1 MPKKTKQDPTG
12 QASNRNRSTRHLVT
26 RLNKAQ
32 RDIKALFRRIPR
44 TSSTQVK
51 IVNQDTLTVY
61 DYDFNAQAQQQFDA
75 MTGFILS
82 GELLETQTSLM
93 PFDWYWRNDVEL
105 PFRQGT
111 LEEARDFNQV
121 VAGAII
127 AGLLVDGL
135 PPQPISIEQVLLS
148 EPYRQALA
156 TVQVKNFTSMKAL
169 SERTA
174 AQVVQTVNAGI
185 ASGLSPAAISKQIT
199 ERFDVAKS
207 SAKRIAR
214 TEINQAYNDAKIAAS
229 KLFENTTGLKTALL
243 HISALAPT
251 TRAQHAARH
260 GNVYS
265 QEQQLQWWNSGSN
278 RINCLCTT
286 RTVLIDKSGKVIDKE
301 LQDAIKDERAFFDED
316 S

>member
-12 QASNRNRSTRHLVT
+12 QAANRNRSTRRLVT

-32 RDIKALFRRIPR
+32 RDIKALFRRIPH

-51 IVNQDTLTVY
+51 IVNQETLTVY
-61 DYDFNAQAQQQFDA
+61 DYDFNAQAQQDFERTVAFEVNQ
-75 MTGFILS
+75 
-82 GELLETQTSLM
+82 ELLETQTGLM

-135 PPQPISIEQVLLS
+135 PPQPISVEQVLLS

-174 AQVVQTVNAGI
+174 AQVVRTVNAGI
-185 ASGLSPAAISKQIT
+185 ASGLSPTAISKQIT

-214 TEINQAYNDAKIAAS
+214 TEINQAYNDAKIASS
-229 KLFENTTGLKTALL
+229 KLFEDTTGLKTALI

-251 TRAQHAARH
+251 TRANHAARH

-265 QEQQLQWWNSGSN
+265 QEQQLQWWNSGTN

-286 RTVLIDKSGKVIDKE
+286 RTVLIDSSGKVIDKE
-301 LQDAIKDERAFFDED
+301 LQDAIKEERAFFDSD